1 MGDISGAVGFAL
13 RTPLHSEPPRSPVG
27 IELSWGMLPTEG
39 GDPLVVRKISGPRFV
54 AEALR
59 GYGVTHVFFV
69 PQMLLETLTAMEG
82 MGIRRVMTH
91 GEKAAAYMADG
102 YARACGKP
110 GVCMAQH
117 VGGSNLA
124 AGLKDAYLA
133 CSPVIALTGGPAP
146 LARHR
151 HAYQEL
157 EDFPQFEST
166 TKWNAHCDH
175 IGRLPDMLRQAFRE
189 ATTGCPRPVHLQI
202 AGHHAE
208 SIMTEAELE
217 LLVEERFRQ
226 APAYRPAAEESGV
239 HEALQ
244 LLEGAERPVIVA
256 GGGVAWSGAQA
267 EVVALAEKLQIP
279 VATSL
284 NAKGTIA
291 DTHPLAVGVVG
302 TYSRSCANRTVGT
315 ADLVFY
321 IGSHTGGQVTAR
333 WQVPRPGTPVIQ
345 LDIAPNEIGRNYP
358 AKAGLVGDART
369 VLRQM
374 LKPDPAR
381 SGAGRQKWLA
391 EVRSFVEEWRASV
404 AVHRDS
410 DAVPM
415 RPERVC
421 RELSRMLPENAAL
434 VCDTGHSGI
443 WCGAMVEF
451 TRPAQRLIRCAGSLG
466 WALPGAIGV
475 KCALPDAPVVCF
487 AGDGGFYY
495 HMAELETA
503 ARYGVNVV
511 VVVNNNS
518 ALNQEIPHFDK
529 AYGGDPDERGREM
542 WGFSE
547 VNFARVAESLG
558 CVGLRVEKPAE
569 FARALERAL
578 AAGKPAVIDVVTDHR
593 AFAPRTWTGAASAG
607 H

>member
-1 MGDISGAVGFAL
+1 M
-13 RTPLHSEPPRSPVG
+13 P
-27 IELSWGMLPTEG
+27 
-39 GDPLVVRKISGPRFV
+39 KISGPRFI

-59 GYGVTHVFFV
+59 SYGVTHIFYV
-69 PQMLLETLTAMEG
+69 PQMLLDTLTAMEG

-91 GEKAAAYMADG
+91 GEKSAAYMADG
-102 YARACGKP
+102 YARASGKP

-117 VGGSNLA
+117 VGASNLA

-157 EDFPQFEST
+157 EDFTQFEHT
-166 TKWNAHCDH
+166 TKFNAHVDH
-175 IGRLPDMLRQAFRE
+175 IARLPDMLRQAFRE
-189 ATTGCPRPVHLQI
+189 ATTGAPGPVHLQI
-202 AGHHAE
+202 GGHHGE
-208 SIMTEAELE
+208 SIMTEADLE
-217 LLVEERFRQ
+217 LLVEERFTQ
-226 APAYRPAAEESGV
+226 VPPYRPAAEESQV
-239 HEALQ
+239 REALR
-244 LLEGAERPVIVA
+244 LLDAAERPVIVA
-256 GGGVAWSGAQA
+256 GGGVAWSGAGN

-284 NAKGTIA
+284 NAKGSIL

-321 IGSHTGGQVTAR
+321 VGSHTGGQVTAR
-333 WQVPRPGTPVIQ
+333 WQVPRAGTSVIQ
-345 LDIAPNEIGRNYP
+345 LDIDPREIGRNYP

-374 LKPDPAR
+374 LAAEDTVA
-381 SGAGRQKWLA
+381 GAKRASWLA
-391 EVRSFVEEWRASV
+391 QVSGFVEEWRASV
-404 AVHRDS
+404 ADNMNS
-410 DAVPM
+410 DAAPM

-421 RELSRMLPENAAL
+421 REISRAMPEGAIL

-443 WCGAMVEF
+443 WAGTMVDF
-451 TRPAQRLIRCAGSLG
+451 TRPGQRLIRCAGSLG
-466 WALPGAIGV
+466 WGFPGAMGV
-475 KCALPDAPVVCF
+475 KCALPDTPVVCF

-495 HMAELETA
+495 HLAELETA
-503 ARYGVNVV
+503 ARYGINLV

-529 AYGGDPDERGREM
+529 SYGGDPDERGREM
-542 WGFSE
+542 WGFSD
-547 VNFARVAESLG
+547 VNFAKVAESLG
-558 CVGLRVEKPAE
+558 CVGIRVERPAE
-569 FARALERAL
+569 LSKALERAL
-578 AAGKPAVIDVVTDHR
+578 TAGKPVVIDAVTHHR
-593 AFAPRTWTGAASAG
+593 AFSPKTWTGGTGSG

>member
-1 MGDISGAVGFAL
+1 MPK
-13 RTPLHSEPPRSPVG
+13 T
-27 IELSWGMLPTEG
+27 T
-39 GDPLVVRKISGPRFV
+39 GPRFV
-54 AEALR
+54 ADALR
-59 GYGVTHVFFV
+59 GYGVTHIFFV

-102 YARACGKP
+102 YARATGKP

-117 VGGSNLA
+117 VGASNLA

-157 EDFPQFEST
+157 EDFTQFEHT
-166 TKWNAHCDH
+166 TKFNAHVDH
-175 IGRLPDMLRQAFRE
+175 VARLPDMLRQAFRE
-189 ATTGCPRPVHLQI
+189 ATTGCPGPVHLQI

-208 SIMTEAELE
+208 SVMTEGDLE
-217 LLVEERFRQ
+217 LRIEEQHQR
-226 APAYRPAAEESGV
+226 APAYRPAADPSSV
-239 HEALQ
+239 MAALHA
-244 LLEGAERPVIVA
+244 LDAAERPVIVA

-267 EVVALAEKLQIP
+267 EVVALAEKLQVP

-284 NAKGTIA
+284 NAKGTIL

-302 TYSRSCANRTVGT
+302 TYSRACANRTVGES
-315 ADLVFY
+315 DLVFY

-333 WQVPRPGTPVIQ
+333 WQVPRPGTPVIH
-345 LDIAPNEIGRNYP
+345 LDIDASEIGRNYP
-358 AKAGLVGDART
+358 TKVGLLGDART

-374 LKPDPAR
+374 IDAAGSVK
-381 SGAGRQKWLA
+381 SAGRAPWLA
-391 EVRSFVEEWRASV
+391 GVRALVQEWRESV
-404 AVHRDS
+404 AANVNS

-421 RELSRMLPENAAL
+421 REISRALPEGGVL

-443 WCGAMVEF
+443 WCGAMVDI
-451 TRPAQRLIRCAGSLG
+451 TRPRQRLIRCAGSLG
-466 WALPGAIGV
+466 WAFPAAIGV
-475 KCALPDAPVVCF
+475 KCALADTPVVCF

-495 HMAELETA
+495 HLAELETA
-503 ARYGVNVV
+503 ARYGINLVAI
-511 VVVNNNS
+511 VNNNG

-542 WGFSE
+542 WGFTP
-547 VNFARVAESLG
+547 VNFAKVAESLG
-558 CVGLRVEKPAE
+558 CVGMRVEQPDGVAP
-569 FARALERAL
+569 ALEKAL
-578 AAGKPAVIDVVTDHR
+578 KMNRPVVLDVVTDHR
-593 AFAPRTWTGAASAG
+593 AFSPKTWTG
-607 H
+607 

>member
-1 MGDISGAVGFAL
+1 MPK
-13 RTPLHSEPPRSPVG
+13 T
-27 IELSWGMLPTEG
+27 T
-39 GDPLVVRKISGPRFV
+39 GPRFV
-54 AEALR
+54 ADALR
-59 GYGVTHVFFV
+59 GYGVTHIFFV

-82 MGIRRVMTH
+82 MGIRRIMTH

-102 YARACGKP
+102 YARATGKP

-117 VGGSNLA
+117 VGASNLA

-157 EDFPQFEST
+157 EDFTQFEHT
-166 TKWNAHCDH
+166 TKFNAHVDH
-175 IGRLPDMLRQAFRE
+175 VARLPDMLRQAFRE
-189 ATTGCPRPVHLQI
+189 ATTGCPGPVHLQI

-208 SIMTEAELE
+208 SVMTEADLD
-217 LLVEERFRQ
+217 LLVEAQYQRV
-226 APAYRPAAEESGV
+226 PAFRPAADPSSV
-239 HEALQ
+239 MAALHA
-244 LLEGAERPVIVA
+244 LDAAERPVIVA

-284 NAKGTIA
+284 NAKGTIL

-302 TYSRSCANRTVGT
+302 TYSRACANRTVGES
-315 ADLVFY
+315 DLVFY

-333 WQVPRPGTPVIQ
+333 WQVPRPGTPVIH
-345 LDIAPNEIGRNYP
+345 LDIDASEIGRNYP
-358 AKAGLVGDART
+358 TKVGLLGDART

-374 LKPDPAR
+374 IDAAGSVK
-381 SGAGRQKWLA
+381 SAGRAPWLA
-391 EVRSFVEEWRASV
+391 RVRALVQEWRESV
-404 AVHRDS
+404 AANVNS
-410 DAVPM
+410 NAVPM

-421 RELSRMLPENAAL
+421 REISRALPEGGVL

-443 WCGAMVEF
+443 WCGALVDI
-451 TRPAQRLIRCAGSLG
+451 TRPGQRLIRCAGSLG
-466 WALPGAIGV
+466 WAFPGALGV
-475 KCALPDAPVVCF
+475 KCALPDTPVVCF

-495 HMAELETA
+495 HLAELETA
-503 ARYGVNVV
+503 ARYGINLVAI
-511 VVVNNNS
+511 VNNNG

-542 WGFSE
+542 WGFTP
-547 VNFARVAESLG
+547 VNFAKVAESLG
-558 CVGLRVEKPAE
+558 CVGMRVEQPDGVAP
-569 FARALERAL
+569 ALEKAL
-578 AAGKPAVIDVVTDHR
+578 KMNRPVVLDVVTDHR
-593 AFAPRTWTGAASAG
+593 AFSPKTWTG
-607 H
+607 